1 LNAFRTSDAFI
12 LSNYGNTEV
21 SKLAVGWIEAS
32 YRFIEQFGELQNCLL
47 PSRGTFIA
55 RLAQAYGS
63 GIGET
68 ARVPALPALRLWQ
81 CAVNPIHERFLR
93 RYLPG

>member
-1 LNAFRTSDAFI
+1 LNAFRASDAFS

-32 YRFIEQFGELQNCLL
+32 HRFIEQFGERQNCLL
-47 PSRGTFIA
+47 PAGRTFIA
-55 RLAQAYGS
+55 RLAQAYGT
-63 GIGET
+63 GIRE
-68 ARVPALPALRLWQ
+68 AAWVPTLPALRLWQ

-93 RYLPG
+93 R